1 MNKHATASDAG
12 NLANNSNLIF
22 CCSSYSASYSSSS
35 LPSSQ
40 TAAKMWSIFTIL
52 LAATA
57 SSALALP
64 PQTILV
70 DDDLVE
76 ITMPFRYDI
85 NASWTTTCPDGQT
98 VSCPHDEE
106 ETCCDNIK
114 NNDSKWIIG
123 DVPCPTPNP
132 CLPSQSC
139 CRTKT
144 DYIGCCPY
152 KNGVC
157 CLGGSLCCPGGMRC
171 NLKEMICE
179 YKDVRILFL
188 DAYLSI

>member
-22 CCSSYSASYSSSS
+22 AV
-35 LPSSQ
+35 LP
-40 TAAKMWSIFTIL
+40 TDPPAPPNFPAAAKMWSIFTIFII
-52 LAATA
+52 A
-57 SSALALP
+57 SSASALP
-64 PQTILV
+64 PQTIQI

-98 VSCPHDEE
+98 VSCPHDNQ
-106 ETCCDNIK
+106 ETCCD
-114 NNDSKWIIG
+114 SKIIG

-179 YKDVRILFL
+179 YKDVRLG
-188 DAYLSI
+188 YW